1 MKKWYNYLW
10 GAGELN
16 LKKLLAIIPMLAVLG
31 GFLLNS
37 SNMPSEQVKQTVAE
51 AKQPIVLYSEDPGG
65 W

>member
-1 MKKWYNYLW
+1 ME
-10 GAGELN
+10 AGELN

>member
-1 MKKWYNYLW
+1 MVYLSLKV
-10 GAGELN
+10 GESN

-37 SNMPSEQVKQTVAE
+37 SNVPNEQTKQTAAE

>member
-1 MKKWYNYLW
+1 M
-10 GAGELN
+10 
-16 LKKLLAIIPMLAVLG
+16 KKLLAIIPMLAVLG

-37 SNMPSEQVKQTVAE
+37 SNVPNEQTKQTAAE

>member
-1 MKKWYNYLW
+1 M

>member
-1 MKKWYNYLW
+1 ME
-10 GAGELN
+10 AGELN

-31 GFLLNS
+31 GFLLNT
-37 SNMPSEQVKQTVAE
+37 SNMPNEQVKQTAAE